1 MSLPATNDRAD
12 DRHAALANLDLE
24 AFVRTPRVRDPFD
37 FLIVPQFLKP
47 DAQEAIRA
55 VFPVSAYGGVEPAA
69 ARDTNDALGQMLAG
83 FHDPLVTQL
92 FADKFDVDLDPA
104 ALMITLRSRC
114 RPEDGKIHTD
124 SLSKLVTALV
134 YLEPEWP
141 APGGRLRFLRSPD
154 NLDDMLAEAPPM
166 NGTLLAFRRA
176 ENSWH
181 GHAPYEGVRRIIML
195 NWMVSPA
202 AARRELRR
210 HALSAGIKR
219 LVPGRA
225 RG

>member
-1 MSLPATNDRAD
+1 MSLPATTDRAD

-37 FLIVPQFLKP
+37 YLIVPQFLRP
-47 DAQEAIRA
+47 DAQDAIRA

-69 ARDTNDALGQMLAG
+69 ARDPNDALGRMLEA
-83 FHDPLVTQL
+83 FHDPLITQL
-92 FADKFDVDLDPA
+92 FAEKFDVDLDPA

-114 RPEDGKIHTD
+114 RSEDGKIHTD

-134 YLEPEWP
+134 YLEPEWR
-141 APGGRLRFLRSPD
+141 ASGGRLRFLRGPD
-154 NLDDMLAEAPPM
+154 SLDDMLAEAPPM
-166 NGTLLAFRRA
+166 DGTLLAFRRA

-219 LVPGRA
+219 LVPGRV

>member
-1 MSLPATNDRAD
+1 MSLPAMSDRID
-12 DRHAALANLDLE
+12 ERPAALADLDIE
-24 AFVRTPRVRDPFD
+24 AFIATPRVRDPFD
-37 FLIVPQFLKP
+37 YLIVPQFLKP
-47 DAQEAIRA
+47 IAQVAIRA
-55 VFPVSAYGGVEPAA
+55 VFPVSAHGGVEPAA
-69 ARDTNDALGQMLAG
+69 ARDPNDALGRMLAA
-83 FHDPLVTQL
+83 FHDPIVTRL
-92 FADKFDVDLDPA
+92 FAEKFDIDLDPA

-124 SLSKLVTALV
+124 SLSKLVTALI

-141 APGGRLRFLRSPD
+141 ASGGRLRFLRSPD
-154 NLDDMLAEAPPM
+154 SLDDMLAEAPPM
-166 NGTLLAFRRA
+166 DGTLLAFRRS

-195 NWMVSPA
+195 NWMTSPA

-219 LVPGRA
+219 LVPGRS
-225 RG
+225 RR

>member
-1 MSLPATNDRAD
+1 MGLPASTDRP
-12 DRHAALANLDLE
+12 AALDNLDLE
-24 AFVRTPRVRDPFD
+24 AFVTTPRVRAPFD
-37 FLIVPQFLKP
+37 YLIVPQFLKP
-47 DAQEAIRA
+47 AAQAAIRA
-55 VFPVSAYGGVEPAA
+55 VFPVSAHGGVEPAA
-69 ARDTNDALGQMLAG
+69 ARDPGDALGRMLAA
-83 FHDPLVTQL
+83 FHDPVVTEL
-92 FADKFDVDLDPA
+92 FAEKFDIDLDPA

-124 SLSKLVTALV
+124 SLSKVVTALV
-134 YLEPEWP
+134 YLELEWP
-141 APGGRLRFLRSPD
+141 AAGGRLRFLRSPD
-154 NLDDMLAEAPPM
+154 SLDDMLAEAPPM
-166 NGTLLAFRRA
+166 NGTLLAFRRS

-219 LVPGRA
+219 FVPALA

>member
-1 MSLPATNDRAD
+1 MGRPAGIDHQHAID
-12 DRHAALANLDLE
+12 DLDLE
-24 AFVRTPRVRDPFD
+24 AFVATSRVRDPFD
-37 FLIVPQFLKP
+37 YLIVPRFLKP
-47 DAQEAIRA
+47 AAQAAIRA
-55 VFPVSAYGGVEPAA
+55 VFPISAHGGVEPAV
-69 ARDTNDALGQMLAG
+69 ARDPHDALGRLLAVL
-83 FHDPLVTQL
+83 HDPQITRL
-92 FADKFDVDLDPA
+92 FAEKFDIDLDPA

-114 RPEDGKIHTD
+114 RLEDGKIHTD
-124 SLSKLVTALV
+124 SLSKRLTALV
-134 YLEPEWP
+134 YLEPEWS
-141 APGGRLRFLRSPD
+141 ASGGRLRFLRGPD

-210 HALSAGIKR
+210 HAVSTGIKR
-219 LVPGRA
+219 LLPSKAIG
-225 RG
+225 